1 MNPKLKPITD
11 LLGTFSFRVD
21 YATLLS
27 DVFSM
32 LADSIS
38 NLVDVA
44 QKDIRDQEYFGIIK
58 KYTAEEQKRLQ
69 MISGKIFDLCSEMSE
84 PNGEFN
90 DWLGELYMFS
100 GTSSSRAGQFF
111 TPYNLSRLTAK
122 LNEFQTNDRG
132 IITVDEPACGSGGL
146 ILAAAEAM
154 REKGINYTEQ
164 AFFHGADLDGR
175 CVRMCYIQLSLAG
188 IPAIVHKRD
197 TLAMKTFET
206 WHTPAYIFNFLKFR
220 HYAVNI

>member
-11 LLGTFSFRVD
+11 ILDTFSFRVD

-69 MISGKIFDLCSEMSE
+69 IISGKIFDLCSEMSE
-84 PNGEFN
+84 PVGEFN
-90 DWLGELYMFS
+90 DWLGELYMLS

-111 TPYNLSRLTAK
+111 TPYNISKLTAK
-122 LNEFQTNDRG
+122 LNEFQTDDRG

-154 REKGINYTEQ
+154 RDKGINYTEQ

-206 WHTPAYIFNFLKFR
+206 WRTPAYVFNFLKFR
-220 HYAVNI
+220 HYAENI